1 MELKSAKCPNCGGK
15 LQLNPNIEKG
25 ICIYCGSEIIVEDAI
40 RLGREVDGIATVR
53 THLIR
58 ADQLLEDGEMD
69 KAAKEFKDVINLK
82 PDCAEAHFG
91 LFRCEVA
98 SANYYLRL
106 NYSLARAVSDYINDI
121 NLAKEKHGKR
131 ALQYATDDQKK
142 EYEEYI
148 NAAVSEAYSK
158 ADETN
163 WNKKSL
169 IGKGFAKLFGGK

>member
-15 LQLNPNIEKG
+15 LQLNPAIEKG

-53 THLIR
+53 THLVR

-106 NYSLARAVSDYINDI
+106 NYSLERAVSDFINDI
-121 NLAKEKHGKR
+121 NLAKDKYGKR
-131 ALQYATDDQKK
+131 ALQCASADQKK

-148 NAAVSEAYSK
+148 NTAVSDAYAK
-158 ADETN
+158 ADEVS
-163 WNKKSL
+163 WEKKPL
-169 IGKGFAKLFGGK
+169 LAKGFAKLFGGR

>member
-1 MELKSAKCPNCGGK
+1 M
-15 LQLNPNIEKG
+15 QLNPAIEKG

-82 PDCAEAHFG
+82 PDRAEAHFG

-98 SANYYLRL
+98 SANYYLRFRL
-106 NYSLARAVSDYINDI
+106 S
-121 NLAKEKHGKR
+121 
-131 ALQYATDDQKK
+131 ALSGRPQNIVLSCDS
-142 EYEEYI
+142 
-148 NAAVSEAYSK
+148 N
-158 ADETN
+158 
-163 WNKKSL
+163 
-169 IGKGFAKLFGGK
+169 

>member
-15 LQLNPNIEKG
+15 LQLNPAIEKG
-25 ICIYCGSEIIVEDAI
+25 IWIYCGSEIIVEDAI

-53 THLIR
+53 THLVR

-82 PDCAEAHFG
+82 PDCAEAHVG

-98 SANYYLRL
+98 SANSYLRL
-106 NYSLARAVSDYINDI
+106 NYSLERAVSDFINDI
-121 NLAKEKHGKR
+121 NLAKDKYGKR
-131 ALQYATDDQKK
+131 ALQYASADQKK

-148 NAAVSEAYSK
+148 NTAVSDAYTK
-158 ADETN
+158 ADEVS
-163 WNKKSL
+163 WEKKPL
-169 IGKGFAKLFGGK
+169 LAKGFAKLFGGR